1 MGETTPVEKLVRTFL
16 KIRTARSEL
25 KAEFEE
31 KDKGL
36 SRQLDIIKEAL
47 LSHCKETGATSVRT
61 EDGTFYRTI
70 KRRYWTDDWDS
81 MHKFILE
88 QGELSLLDKRINQA
102 NMKQFLE
109 ENPDMVPKGL
119 NADTEYVI
127 SVRKK

>member
-1 MGETTPVEKLVRTFL
+1 
-16 KIRTARSEL
+16 
-25 KAEFEE
+25 
-31 KDKGL
+31 
-36 SRQLDIIKEAL
+36 
-47 LSHCKETGATSVRT
+47 
-61 EDGTFYRTI
+61 
-70 KRRYWTDDWDS
+70 